1 MALFGFWRSNRG
13 VPHGTLRGEGLIDS
27 LSSSIILLIA
37 SSSVFAIA
45 ISFSSYKR
53 LISLSLSK
61 TSISALNFAALAA
74 ASTNAREIL

>member
-1 MALFGFWRSNRG
+1 MALLG
-13 VPHGTLRGEGLIDS
+13 GEGLIDS

-53 LISLSLSK
+53 HFSFFIK
-61 TSISALNFAALAA
+61 NFHFG
-74 ASTNAREIL
+74 S

>member
-53 LISLSLSK
+53 LISLLSK
-61 TSISALNFAALAA
+61 TSISARNFAALAA
-74 ASTNAREIL
+74 ASTNTREIL

>member
-1 MALFGFWRSNRG
+1 MALLG
-13 VPHGTLRGEGLIDS
+13 GEGLIDS

-37 SSSVFAIA
+37 SPSVFAIA

-61 TSISALNFAALAA
+61 TSISARNFAALAA